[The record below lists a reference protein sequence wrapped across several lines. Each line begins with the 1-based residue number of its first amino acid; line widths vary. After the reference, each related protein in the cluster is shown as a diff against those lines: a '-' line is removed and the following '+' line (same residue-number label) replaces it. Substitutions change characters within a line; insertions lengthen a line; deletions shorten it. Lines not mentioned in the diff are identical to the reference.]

1 MIQRIQTVYLI
12 LAVLLTLSVAFTALF
27 DRLLEDPQAWILSA
41 FLAAVA
47 FSSGISV
54 WAVLKFRDRPAQAA
68 TVSKAM
74 VFQLIAMGVGV
85 AVFFT
90 MGPINSGDIGEFMG
104 VGLLSV
110 GLLFQLLAR
119 IAILKDEKLVK
130 SMDRI
135 R

>member
-12 LAVLLTLSVAFTALF
+12 LAVLLTISVVFTALF

-41 FLAAVA
+41 FIAAVV
-47 FSSGISV
+47 FSVGISIWSV
-54 WAVLKFRDRPAQAA
+54 FKFTDRPAQAA